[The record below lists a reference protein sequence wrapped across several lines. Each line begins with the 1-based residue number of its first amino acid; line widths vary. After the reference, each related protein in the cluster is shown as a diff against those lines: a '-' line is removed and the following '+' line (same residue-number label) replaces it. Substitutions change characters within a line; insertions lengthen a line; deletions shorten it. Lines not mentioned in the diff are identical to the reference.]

1 MFNNIKTWFN
11 KNYMSIIRFTYI
23 IPILFVAG
31 VSIAHVI
38 TWYEMT
44 NPLNWAIYLSV
55 GVEIAALSALAGM
68 SSTNNKA
75 VYLPFGI
82 VTLIQFIG
90 NMFFTFQYIDTASE
104 LFNDWVTLV
113 DPLFS
118 IIGMVDSGDLIAHKR
133 WLSVLSGAM
142 LPLISL
148 SFLHL
153 LVKFN
158 DTTINSYNNID
169 TSDTII
175 DDNNTYQKN
184 NKDLLDTNPII
195 EEEKDIFVETSI
207 NNTDENITS
216 DDINEEK
223 IVDTIQE
230 DSIEHMVIEED
241 TIEDNKDII
250 KYDDIN
256 TQLPEKNEEKSDK
269 PQSVKSTGI
278 ESKGDVS
285 TNVIQRINS
294 NEKNNN
300 KNLFFRRNR

>member
-1 MFNNIKTWFN
+1 
-11 KNYMSIIRFTYI
+11 
-23 IPILFVAG
+23 
-31 VSIAHVI
+31 
-38 TWYEMT
+38 
-44 NPLNWAIYLSV
+44 
-55 GVEIAALSALAGM
+55 
-68 SSTNNKA
+68 
-75 VYLPFGI
+75 
-82 VTLIQFIG
+82 
-90 NMFFTFQYIDTASE
+90 
-104 LFNDWVTLV
+104 
-113 DPLFS
+113 
-118 IIGMVDSGDLIAHKR
+118 MVDSGDLIAHKR